1 MRSRIRAILTPSMA
15 VALVALFAAV
25 GGGSALAL
33 KGSNTVSSGDIKP
46 SAVKS
51 SDLNDGAVK
60 AVDLDTDAISPR
72 GVATLTSAGAIQAN
86 FPPIGIGQSNVAKPG
101 GTTGI
106 YCFAGLPFTV
116 RAAVANDSFD
126 QQDEFISVIP
136 GQLAACPAGTQVSVR
151 TRDNAGNAAD
161 SGFTIVLP

>member
-1 MRSRIRAILTPSMA
+1 MRTRIRAILTPSMA

-60 AVDLDTDAISPR
+60 AVDLDSDAVSPR
-72 GVATLTSAGAIQAN
+72 GVATLNSAGVIQTN
-86 FPPIGIGQSNVAKPG
+86 FPPIGIGQSNVVKPG

-106 YCFAGLPFTV
+106 YCFTGLPFTV

-126 QQDEFISVIP
+126 QQDEFISVVP
-136 GQLAACPAGTQVSVR
+136 GQLGACPVGTQVSIR
-151 TRDNAGNAAD
+151 TRNNAGNPAD